1 MKVAYRMLLL
11 CVIALLA
18 GLPGIGNAADASDPL
33 DAKTLAAIWWNLETS
48 WGPVGEKSLVVD
60 HTASGRVACF
70 CANGKLFMID
80 ALLMKQ
86 RRHVSISIG
95 DSGSSYKGT
104 WKLDGK
110 TGTITYRLVDAG
122 HALIPI
128 KVPGP
133 EITESI
139 SMSGHR
145 LIIGTKVFEKTTSLI
160 PESIQY
166 LCPCDQQ

>member
-11 CVIALLA
+11 CVIALLS
-18 GLPGIGNAADASDPL
+18 GLPRIGNAADASDPL
-33 DAKTLAAIWWNLETS
+33 DAKTLAAIWWNLETPWS
-48 WGPVGEKSLVVD
+48 PVGEKSLVVD

-80 ALLMKQ
+80 ALLLKQ
-86 RRHVSISIG
+86 GRHVSISIG

-104 WKLDGK
+104 WKLEGK
-110 TGTITYRLVDAG
+110 TGTITYCLVDAG

-133 EITESI
+133 EITESVSI
-139 SMSGHR
+139 SEHR
-145 LIIGTKVFEKTTSLI
+145 LRMGAEVFERTTSLI
-160 PESIQY
+160 PKSIQY
-166 LCPCDQQ
+166 LCPCHQQ